1 MRIFVNASSAVSG
14 GGVTYLKELI
24 RWLPALAPGD
34 EFLFA
39 VPETWPASPQ
49 PSNSRLLPI
58 APVGQGAWRRFL
70 WENGE
75 LKDQVTKAGAD
86 LLFCPANVVP
96 FLVPPVPLVVMLQNV
111 APFYPR
117 VRRLVARYEG
127 RGAALR
133 QLLLEGLSV
142 RAVRRADLVLFLS
155 ESSRRLL
162 ERREGRLAHRVIPH
176 GRPADFGPGR
186 PRPADA
192 PTGPYLLFVSNFYVY
207 KGLEYLV
214 EALQADPGL
223 PPVVAVGEPFEAGF
237 FRFLQERIRAAG
249 VEGRIR
255 FVGSVPHADLAGWY
269 AHARAL
275 VFPSW
280 CESFGMTPLEA
291 MSCGCPVVAWRSG
304 PVPEVCG
311 DAAWYAGFPDI
322 VSLGEALRQAVAAGD
337 DPLCR
342 ARAQARAAGFSW
354 PGTMRLHLEAFRGV
368 LAAGR

>member
-39 VPETWPASPQ
+39 IPGNWPASPQ
-49 PSNSRLLPI
+49 PPNSRLLPI

-75 LKDQVTKAGAD
+75 LKDRVTEAGAD

-96 FLVPPVPLVVMLQNV
+96 FRVPPVPLVVMLQNV

-117 VRRLVARYEG
+117 VRRLVARFEG

-142 RAVRRADLVLFLS
+142 RAVRRASLVLFLS
-155 ESSRRLL
+155 DSSRRLV
-162 ERREGRLAHRVIPH
+162 ERRGGRLPHRVIPH
-176 GRPADFGPGR
+176 GRPADFGPAR

-192 PTGPYLLFVSNFYVY
+192 PPGPYLLFVSNFYVY

-223 PPVVAVGEPFEAGF
+223 PPVVAMGEPFERGF
-237 FRFLQERIRAAG
+237 FRFLRDGIRAAG
-249 VEGRIR
+249 VEGGIG
-255 FVGSVPHADLAGWY
+255 VGGSVPHAGLG
-269 AHARAL
+269 
-275 VFPSW
+275 
-280 CESFGMTPLEA
+280 
-291 MSCGCPVVAWRSG
+291 AW
-304 PVPEVCG
+304 
-311 DAAWYAGFPDI
+311 
-322 VSLGEALRQAVAAGD
+322 
-337 DPLCR
+337 
-342 ARAQARAAGFSW
+342 
-354 PGTMRLHLEAFRGV
+354 
-368 LAAGR
+368 